1 MLPLPSSINGVGGMK
16 KIEAMDFP
24 LFVKWYITQRCNL
37 RCTHCYLTDYQ
48 RSPEFEELVPIIDYL
63 GERGVFG
70 IVLIGG
76 EPVARHDLAEIV
88 ERITLRGMRSKIAT
102 NATLI
107 DTEKAR
113 ELVSAGGVQYQ
124 VSLESPV
131 AEDNDAIRGSKT
143 FARALRGIRA
153 LVDAG
158 AQVHLAF
165 TLTGVNYRQLESM
178 FELAAAMG
186 VAGIKL
192 NAFIPIGTG
201 RLLAR
206 QHFLSPDACREIADA
221 IVHHS
226 SRFPGLHVEGGAF
239 VKRIRMS
246 PARPSPDAT
255 FGCGAGTT
263 SMIINSDL
271 TVSACDM
278 LVEEDRTERAIRS
291 PADIDA
297 MWRADPLFRRWRGQ
311 SQGERT
317 RTIRS
322 FDDVHQHGCHVAFN
336 AYSRNL
342 FTSGS

>member
-1 MLPLPSSINGVGGMK
+1 MK

-48 RSPEFEELVPIIDYL
+48 RAPEFNEIVPIIDYL
-63 GERGVFG
+63 GARGVFG
-70 IVLIGG
+70 IVLMGG
-76 EPVARHDLAEIV
+76 EPVARNDLAEIV
-88 ERITLRGMRSKIAT
+88 RRITSHGMRSKIAT

-107 DTEKAR
+107 DTEKAH
-113 ELVSAGGVQYQ
+113 ELVDAGGMQYQ

-131 AEDNDAIRGSKT
+131 AEENDAIRGPRT
-143 FARALRGIRA
+143 FARAVRGIRA

-158 AQVHLAF
+158 ARIHLAF
-165 TLTGVNYRQLESM
+165 TLTGVNYRRLESM
-178 FELAAAMG
+178 FELAAALG
-186 VAGIKL
+186 VTGIKL

-206 QHFLSPDACREIADA
+206 QHLLSPDMCREIAEA

-226 SRFPGLHVEGGAF
+226 SRFPGLDVEGGAF
-239 VKRIRMS
+239 VKRIHIS
-246 PARPSPDAT
+246 PNRSSSDAT

-278 LVEEDRTERAIRS
+278 LVEEDRTKQAIQS

-297 MWRADPLFRRWRGQ
+297 MWRGDALFRRWRGQ
-311 SQGERT
+311 AQGERT
-317 RTIRS
+317 PTIRS

-342 FTSGS
+342 FTSES

>member
-1 MLPLPSSINGVGGMK
+1 MK
-16 KIEAMDFP
+16 RIEAMDFP

-37 RCTHCYLTDYQ
+37 RCTHCYLTDYTQ
-48 RSPEFEELVPIIDYL
+48 SPSLQDVIPIIDYL

-76 EPVARHDLAEIV
+76 EPVARDDLAQIV
-88 ERITLRGMRSKIAT
+88 RRISAYGIRTKIAT

-107 DTEKAR
+107 DAAKAR
-113 ELVSAGGVQYQ
+113 ELVGAGGLQYQ
-124 VSLESPV
+124 VSLEGPGT
-131 AEDNDAIRGSKT
+131 AENDAIRGPNT
-143 FARALRGIRA
+143 FVRAVAGIRA

-158 AQVHLAF
+158 ARVSLAF
-165 TLTGVNYRQLESM
+165 TLSGVNYRQLGDM
-178 FELAAAMG
+178 FELAATLG

-206 QHFLSPDACREIADA
+206 HHFLSPDVCRQIADA
-221 IVHHS
+221 IVHYT
-226 SRFPGLHVEGGAF
+226 SRFSCLEVEGGAF
-239 VKRIRMS
+239 VKQVRIS
-246 PARPSPDAT
+246 AHRPSPDAT

-278 LVEEDRTERAIRS
+278 LVEEDRTDRPVRS
-291 PADIDA
+291 PAELDA
-297 MWRADPLFRRWRGQ
+297 VWRHDPLFRRWRGQ
-311 SQGERT
+311 GQGERT

-342 FTSGS
+342 FVSES

>member
-1 MLPLPSSINGVGGMK
+1 MK
-16 KIEAMDFP
+16 KIETMDFP

-48 RSPEFEELVPIIDYL
+48 RSPEFHEIVPIIDYL
-63 GERGVFG
+63 GSRGVFG

-76 EPVARHDLAEIV
+76 EPVARNDLAEILK
-88 ERITLRGMRSKIAT
+88 RITAHGMRSKIAT

-107 DTEKAR
+107 DAEKAR
-113 ELVSAGGVQYQ
+113 ELVDAGGTQYQ
-124 VSLESPV
+124 VSLESPM
-131 AEDNDAIRGSKT
+131 AEENDAIRGPGT
-143 FARALRGIRA
+143 FARVVRGIRA
-153 LVDAG
+153 LVEADAH
-158 AQVHLAF
+158 VHLAF
-165 TLTGVNYRQLESM
+165 TLTGVNYRRLESM
-178 FELAAAMG
+178 FELAAALG

-206 QHFLSPDACREIADA
+206 QHFLSPDVCREIADA
-221 IVHHS
+221 IVHYT
-226 SRFPGLHVEGGAF
+226 SRFKGLEVEAGAF
-239 VKRIRMS
+239 VKRIRLAPHRS
-246 PARPSPDAT
+246 SPDAT

-297 MWRADPLFRRWRGQ
+297 MWRGDPLFRRWRGQ
-311 SQGERT
+311 GQGEHT

-342 FTSGS
+342 FTTEP